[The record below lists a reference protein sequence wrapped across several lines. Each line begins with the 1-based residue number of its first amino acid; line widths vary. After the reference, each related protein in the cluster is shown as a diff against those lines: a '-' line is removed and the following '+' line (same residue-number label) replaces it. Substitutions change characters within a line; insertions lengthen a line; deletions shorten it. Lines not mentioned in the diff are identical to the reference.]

1 MPYLVRRLLQIPVV
15 VFLVVSL
22 GFILLKLAPGDPVA
36 MFAGEGAT
44 PEYME
49 LIKKTY
55 GLDKPVPEQYLSYI
69 RGIFTGDWGY
79 SLSFERPVLGVILE
93 RMPYTLVLSFAAFLI
108 AVPVGILL
116 GMAAS
121 MRRGSPLDSFISGF
135 ATLFNSVP
143 AFIIGLVL
151 LFVFAVWLRVLPVGG
166 FQTIGKTFS
175 NPFAY
180 LADMSKYLVLP
191 ATSLALIWMVGYARV
206 MRNTM
211 IDSLLSDYVR
221 AAVARGIDR
230 RRVIFVHAFRNSIL
244 SIVTLG
250 GVHVGYMIGGVIL
263 TETVFSWFGIGH
275 LVVKAVSLRDY
286 PLLMGILFFSSVW
299 VGLINLLVDAVYVVV
314 DPRVRLR

>member
-1 MPYLVRRLLQIPVV
+1 MPYLARRLLQIPIV

-22 GFILLKLAPGDPVA
+22 GFVLLKLAPGDPVA

-44 PEYME
+44 PAYLEM
-49 LIKKTY
+49 IKKSY
-55 GLDKPVPEQYLSYI
+55 GLDKPISEQYLSYI
-69 RGIFTGDWGY
+69 LGIFTGKWGY
-79 SLSFERPVLGVILE
+79 SLSFERSVLRVILE
-93 RMPYTLVLSFAAFLI
+93 RMPYTLVLSLAAFLL
-108 AVPVGILL
+108 AVPLGVLL
-116 GMAAS
+116 GVAAS
-121 MRRGSPLDSFISGF
+121 MRRGSSLDSFIAAF

-151 LFVFAVWLRVLPVGG
+151 LFVFAVWLRILPVGG
-166 FQTIGKTFS
+166 FQTIGRSFT
-175 NPFAY
+175 NPVAF
-180 LADMSKYLVLP
+180 LADRGKYLILP
-191 ATSLALIWMVGYARV
+191 ATSLALIWMVGYARM

-221 AAVARGIDR
+221 AATARGIDR
-230 RRVIFVHAFRNSIL
+230 RRVVFVHAFRNSIL
-244 SIVTLG
+244 SIVTLA

-275 LVVKAVSLRDY
+275 LVVRAVALRDY

-299 VGLINLLVDAVYVVV
+299 VGFVNLLVDAVYVVV

>member
-1 MPYLVRRLLQIPVV
+1 MPYLVRRFLQIPVV

-22 GFILLKLAPGDPVA
+22 GFILLKVAPGDPVA

-44 PEYME
+44 PDYLAM
-49 LIKKTY
+49 IKKTY
-55 GLDKPVPEQYLSYI
+55 GLDKPIPEQYLSYMA
-69 RGIFTGDWGY
+69 GILSGQWGY
-79 SLSFERPVLGVILE
+79 SLSFEQPVLRVILE
-93 RMPYTLVLSFAAFLI
+93 RLPYTLVLSFAAFLL
-108 AVPVGILL
+108 AVPLGVLL
-116 GMAAS
+116 GVLAS

-151 LFVFAVWLRVLPVGG
+151 LFVFAVWLRLLPVGG
-166 FQTIGKTFS
+166 FQTIGKAFP
-175 NPFAY
+175 NLLFF
-180 LADMSKYLVLP
+180 LADMGKHLILP

-221 AAVARGIDR
+221 AATARGIDR

-244 SIVTLG
+244 SIVTLA

-275 LVVKAVSLRDY
+275 LVVKAVSFRDY

-299 VGLINLLVDAVYVVV
+299 VGFINLLVDAVYVVV

>member
-1 MPYLVRRLLQIPVV
+1 MPYLVRRLLQIPIV

-44 PEYME
+44 PAYLE

-79 SLSFERPVLGVILE
+79 SLSFERPVLRVILE
-93 RMPYTLVLSFAAFLI
+93 RMPYTLVLSFAAFLL
-108 AVPVGILL
+108 AVPVGVLL

-121 MRRGSPLDSFISGF
+121 MRRGSPLDSFISAF

-166 FQTIGKTFS
+166 FQTIGKS
-175 NPFAY
+175 FASPVGY
-180 LADMSKYLVLP
+180 LVDMGKYLILP

-221 AAVARGIDR
+221 AATARGIDR
-230 RRVIFVHAFRNSIL
+230 RRVVFVHAFRNSIL

-299 VGLINLLVDAVYVVV
+299 VGFINLLVDAVYVVV

>member
-1 MPYLVRRLLQIPVV
+1 VQYLVRRLLQIPIV

-22 GFILLKLAPGDPVA
+22 GFILLKVAPGDPVA

-44 PEYME
+44 PAYLEM
-49 LIKKTY
+49 IKKSY
-55 GLDKPVPEQYLSYI
+55 GLDKPVSEQYLSYI
-69 RGIFTGDWGY
+69 LGIFTGHWGY
-79 SLSFERPVLGVILE
+79 SLSFERPVLRVILE
-93 RMPYTLVLSFAAFLI
+93 RMPYTLVLSFAAFLL
-108 AVPVGILL
+108 AVPLGILL
-116 GMAAS
+116 GVVAS
-121 MRRGSPLDSFISGF
+121 MRRSTPLDSFISGF

-151 LFVFAVWLRVLPVGG
+151 LFVFAVWLRILPVGG
-166 FQTIGKTFS
+166 FQTIGKSFA
-175 NPFAY
+175 NPFAF

-221 AAVARGIDR
+221 AATARGIDR

-244 SIVTLG
+244 SIVTLA
-250 GVHVGYMIGGVIL
+250 GVHAGYMIGGVIL

-275 LVVKAVSLRDY
+275 LVVKAVSFRDY

-299 VGLINLLVDAVYVVV
+299 VGVINLLVDAVYVVV

>member
-1 MPYLVRRLLQIPVV
+1 
-15 VFLVVSL
+15 VSL

-49 LIKKTY
+49 MIKKTY
-55 GLDKPVPEQYLSYI
+55 GLDKPVGEQYLSYI
-69 RGIFTGDWGY
+69 GGIFTGNWGY

-93 RMPYTLVLSFAAFLI
+93 RMPYTLVLSFAAFVL
-108 AVPVGILL
+108 AVPLGILM
-116 GMAAS
+116 GMAAA

-166 FQTIGKTFS
+166 FQTIGKTFA
-175 NPFAY
+175 NPFAF
-180 LADMSKYLVLP
+180 LADMGKYLILP

-211 IDSLLSDYVR
+211 VDSLLSDYVR
-221 AAVARGIDR
+221 AATARGIDR

-244 SIVTLG
+244 SIVTLA

-275 LVVKAVSLRDY
+275 LVVKAVSFRDY

-299 VGLINLLVDAVYVVV
+299 VGVINLVVDAVYVVV